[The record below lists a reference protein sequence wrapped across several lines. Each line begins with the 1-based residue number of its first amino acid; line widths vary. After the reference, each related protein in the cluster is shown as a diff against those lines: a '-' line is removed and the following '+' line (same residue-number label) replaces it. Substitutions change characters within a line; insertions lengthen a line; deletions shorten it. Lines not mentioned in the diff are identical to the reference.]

1 MPLYVK
7 LSIYNAGKRNILK
20 FALQLKH
27 DMDKKLLIAKPVAK
41 ELEIFNAL
49 YKESVFCNNAR
60 IQEIIDHIMKSDGKK
75 MRPILL
81 LLAAKACG
89 EINNVT
95 YNSAVTIELL
105 HTASLIHDDVVD
117 ESKIRRG
124 KASLNAIY
132 DNKMAVLAGDYF
144 LSTALIKSVL
154 TGNLE
159 IISNVSDLGRD
170 LAEGELNQLSL
181 VKELILDENEYFQ
194 VIKKKTASLMSA
206 CMRIGAISV
215 DASDENIAK
224 FTKLGEILGV
234 CFQLRDDIFDYF
246 TDAIGKPT
254 GNDIREGKITL
265 PLLYALRNASEDEK
279 KELLSI
285 ILSYDYT
292 NENINKLIT
301 YAKEHGGIEYAYKKI
316 EEFKN
321 EAESIIKTIPVTDI
335 QEALE
340 AAVQYIVER
349 AY

>member
-1 MPLYVK
+1 
-7 LSIYNAGKRNILK
+7 
-20 FALQLKH
+20 
-27 DMDKKLLIAKPVAK
+27 MDKKLLIAKPVVD
-41 ELEIFNAL
+41 ELDKFYSF
-49 YKESVFCNNAR
+49 YKESVFCNNPR
-60 IQEIIDHIMKSDGKK
+60 IQEIIDYIMKSDGKRI
-75 MRPILL
+75 RPILL

-89 EINNVT
+89 EINNIT

-105 HTASLIHDDVVD
+105 HTASLIHDDIVD

-124 KASLNAIY
+124 MASLNAIY

-154 TGNLE
+154 TGNID
-159 IISNVSDLGRD
+159 IISNISDLGRD

-181 VKELILDENEYFQ
+181 VKELILDENEYFE
-194 VIKKKTASLMSA
+194 VIKKKTASLMSV

-215 DASDENIAK
+215 NAPEEDVAK
-224 FTKLGEILGV
+224 FTRLGELFGL

-265 PLLYALRNASEDEK
+265 PLLYALKNAPEEEK
-279 KELLSI
+279 KELLSV

-292 NENINKLIT
+292 SENIQRLID
-301 YAKEHGGIEYAYKKI
+301 YAKTHGGIEYAYQKI
-316 EEFKN
+316 EELKTL
-321 EAESIIKTIPVTDI
+321 AEEIIATVDNKDI
-335 QEALE
+335 REALD
-340 AAVQYIVER
+340 ATVDYIVKR